1 MIDIIL
7 DVAIMGIALFLSFVS
22 WVAYKKSG
30 MKSILFLLL
39 AFLLFGIKKTLENL
53 HIITEIRENTLDI
66 VATVLELIILLLF
79 FIAVVKR
86 D

>member
-7 DVAIMGIALFLSFVS
+7 DVAIIGIALFLSFVS
-22 WVAYKKSG
+22 WIAYKKSG

-53 HIITEIRENTLDI
+53 HIIAGIKESTLDI
-66 VATVLELIILLLF
+66 VATVLELMILLLF
-79 FIAVVKR
+79 FIAVVKM

>member
-7 DVAIMGIALFLSFVS
+7 DVAIIGIALFLSFVS

-53 HIITEIRENTLDI
+53 HTITEIRENTLDI

>member
-1 MIDIIL
+1 MIDMIL
-7 DVAIMGIALFLSFVS
+7 DVTIIGFALFLSFIS

-39 AFLLFGIKKTLENL
+39 AFLLFGIKKALENL
-53 HIITEIRENTLDI
+53 HILTKVNEGTLEITATL
-66 VATVLELIILLLF
+66 LELIILLLF
-79 FIAVVKR
+79 FIAVVKK

>member
-7 DVAIMGIALFLSFVS
+7 DVIIVAFALFLSFIS
-22 WVAYKKSG
+22 WIAYKKSG
-30 MKSILFLLL
+30 MKSIFFLLL

-53 HIITEIRENTLDI
+53 HIIAEVGEGTLEI
-66 VATVLELIILLLF
+66 ATTFLELAILLMF

>member
-7 DVAIMGIALFLSFVS
+7 DAVIVGFALFLSFIS
-22 WVAYKKSG
+22 WIAYKKSG

-39 AFLLFGIKKTLENL
+39 AFLLFGIKKALENL
-53 HIITEIRENTLDI
+53 HIITEVNEGTLEI
-66 VATVLELIILLLF
+66 AATLLELIILLLF
-79 FIAVVKR
+79 FIAVMKK

>member
-7 DVAIMGIALFLSFVS
+7 DVAIIGIALFLSFVS